1 MAYLGKS
8 EVKRPWKP
16 LKESRAHSLVQEGGR
31 RGPVEVVGLLS
42 VQPAAGPEVWNPG
55 RCGSDFTSVADGPG
69 GPAGGQPQTGAP
81 GLLCH
86 PCSQQQASPQRGRQ
100 PGTFFLIAL
109 P

>member
-69 GPAGGQPQTGAP
+69 GPAGGQALGLQVSSATHAP
-81 GLLCH
+81 SSRRVLSVAGSLA
-86 PCSQQQASPQRGRQ
+86 PS
-100 PGTFFLIAL
+100 F
-109 P
+109 